1 MVNCSVT
8 FSYFKLITIS
18 FKGPFI
24 YYVITDGGR
33 GGMPNDD
40 EMITDY
46 QVEGG
51 RGRCMPNDYEY

>member
-51 RGRCMPNDYEY
+51 VYAK